1 LVRPGLFIAV
11 GLGSALGAVL
21 RFGASL
27 WLTNFDTSLP
37 LATLMVN
44 MLGSFWIGC
53 YAILTGDTGC
63 WQVSVWQKQFM
74 LSGVCAGF
82 TTFSVFSLEF
92 MQLLQAGKIALAT
105 GYVILSLMLW
115 LLACW
120 AGLKAGEWANGI
132 SSADKGAKSG

>member
-1 LVRPGLFIAV
+1 M
-11 GLGSALGAVL
+11 GAVL
-21 RFGASL
+21 RFSVSL
-27 WLTNFDTSLP
+27 WLATADTSLP

-53 YAILTGDTGC
+53 YANLTGDNGR
-63 WQVSVWQKQFM
+63 WQVSVWQRQFM

-92 MQLLQAGKIALAT
+92 MQLLQAGQGALAM
-105 GYVILSLMLW
+105 GYVLLSLMFW

-120 AGLKAGEWANGI
+120 AGLKAGEWINGF
-132 SSADKGAKSG
+132 SSADKGAKSV